1 MSQSEIADANRLI
14 RPILAGQLSL
24 CRAVYAPS
32 DEKAP
37 TEHIER
43 VLDAFD
49 RLIRAAQSVA
59 QPQQVEGQSNDG

>member
-37 TEHIER
+37 TEHIR
-43 VLDAFD
+43 QVLDAFD
-49 RLIRAAQSVA
+49 RLIRAAQQA